1 MTSEIPVQCSS
12 NWAIKPTKS
21 WSRCEPEFVIFQQMM
36 KKATEYLKI
45 IYIWNAE
52 TDVKTTII
60 AVISQLNSCEN
71 KAWKNSTLNGI
82 WPQDLCNSG
91 VVLHQLSYRANR
103 ELVTLWGRI
112 YSYMVK
118 KMRVNIWN
126 IKWFELRERYEDI
139 NDHPSNIHNNSSEIK
154 ERNEKVHAWRG
165 FEPMTSDIFNLL
177 MHSFFFLRSSNIRFF
192 FSSLTCKIKFNKCT

>member
-52 TDVKTTII
+52 TDMKTKII

-71 KAWKNSTLNGI
+71 KAWKNSTLNEI
-82 WPQDLCNSG
+82 WPHDLCNSG

-118 KMRVNIWN
+118 KKASEYMKYQMVWTTGKIWGHQ
-126 IKWFELRERYEDI
+126 WSSQY
-139 NDHPSNIHNNSSEIK
+139 IHNNSSEIK
-154 ERNEKVHAWRG
+154 EGKKFMHEGDSN
-165 FEPMTSDIFNLL
+165 EPMTSGIFKLL

-192 FSSLTCKIKFNKCT
+192 FWSLHAK